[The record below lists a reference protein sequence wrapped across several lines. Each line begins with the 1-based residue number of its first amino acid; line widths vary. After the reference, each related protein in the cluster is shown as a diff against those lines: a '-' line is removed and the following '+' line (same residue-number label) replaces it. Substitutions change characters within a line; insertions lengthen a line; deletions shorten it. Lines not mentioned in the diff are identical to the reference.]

1 MTDEERHIWLEH
13 EGEGPLL
20 ATAIHAGHKIRAELL
35 PLLALDEA
43 TRLREEDPYT
53 DRWVRVVPSWLVVTH
68 SRFEVDVN
76 RARDEAVYRTP
87 EMAWGLHLWK
97 APLSREMIEHS
108 LEEYDDFY
116 HELEHI
122 LAPIAGRYRHF
133 VVFDVH
139 TYNYRRGGPAA
150 PPEDPTTHPEVNVG
164 TGTMDRVRCAPIVE
178 RFIHDL
184 HNFDFLGRHL
194 DVRENVKF
202 KGRQL
207 AKWIHEHFPQ
217 SCVLAVEFKKFF
229 MDEWTGEGDPRQ
241 IQAIR
246 EALNSTIPGILQ
258 ELERMDSGND

>member
-1 MTDEERHIWLEH
+1 MPEENPHIWLEH
-13 EGEGPLL
+13 KGWGPLM
-20 ATAIHAGHKIRAELL
+20 ATAVHAGHKIRAELM
-35 PLLALDEA
+35 PLLALDDD

-53 DRWVRVVPSWLVVTH
+53 DQWVRMVPSWLIITH

-76 RARDEAVYRTP
+76 RQRDEAVYRTP

-97 APLSREMIEHS
+97 GPLSGEMLEHS

-116 HELEHI
+116 RELEQV
-122 LAPIAGRYRHF
+122 LASIARRHKHF
-133 VVFDVH
+133 VVFDLH
-139 TYNYRRGGPAA
+139 TYNYRRGGPKA
-150 PPEDPTTHPEVNVG
+150 PPEDPATHPEVNVG

-184 HNFDFLGRHL
+184 RSFDYLGRHL

-207 AKWIHEHFPQ
+207 AKWIHERFPQ

-229 MDEWTGEGDPRQ
+229 MDEWTGEGDEEQ
-241 IQAIR
+241 IKAIQ
-246 EALNSTIPGILQ
+246 EALNSTVPGILQ
-258 ELERMDSGND
+258 ELRRMESGND

>member
-1 MTDEERHIWLEH
+1 MPQETHHIWLEH

-20 ATAIHAGHKIRAELL
+20 ATAIHAGHEIRAELL

-53 DRWVRVVPSWLVVTH
+53 DDWVRMVPSWLVITH

-76 RARDEAVYRTP
+76 RPRDEAVYRTP

-97 APLSREMIEHS
+97 APLSREMLEHS
-108 LEEYDDFY
+108 LAEYDDFY
-116 HELEHI
+116 RELAQV
-122 LAPIAGRYRHF
+122 LTPIAKRYRHF
-133 VVFDVH
+133 VVFDLH
-139 TYNYRRGGPAA
+139 TYNHRRGGPEAL
-150 PPEDPTTHPEVNVG
+150 PEDPATHPEVNVG
-164 TGTMDRVRCAPIVE
+164 TGTMDRRRCAPVVE

-184 HNFDFLGRHL
+184 RGFNYLGRHL

-229 MDEWTGEGDPRQ
+229 MDEWTGEVDEKQ
-241 IQAIR
+241 NQAIQD
-246 EALNSTIPGILQ
+246 ALNSTIPGILH
-258 ELERMDSGND
+258 ELDRMEEGDD

>member
-1 MTDEERHIWLEH
+1 MPQDDAKIWLEH
-13 EGEGPLL
+13 KGSGPLM
-20 ATAIHAGHKIRAELL
+20 ATAIHAGHKVRAELM
-35 PLLALDEA
+35 PLMALDEA

-53 DRWVRVVPSWLVVTH
+53 DQWVRVVPSWLVVTH

-76 RARDEAVYRTP
+76 RPRDEAVYLTP

-97 APLSREMIEHS
+97 APMSQEMLEYS

-116 HELEHI
+116 HELAQV
-122 LAPIAGRYRHF
+122 LTPIANKYEHF
-133 VVFDVH
+133 VVFDLH
-139 TYNYRRGGPAA
+139 TYNYRRGGPDA

-164 TGTMDRVRCAPIVE
+164 TGTMDRARCAPIVE

-184 HNFDFLGRHL
+184 HQFDFLGRHL

-202 KGRQL
+202 RGRQL

-229 MDEWTGEGDPRQ
+229 MNEWTGEGDERQ
-241 IQAIR
+241 IRAIR
-246 EALNSTIPGILQ
+246 QALNSTIPGILE
-258 ELERMDSGND
+258 ELNRMEAGDD